1 MKAPAVSDFDLSEYE
16 RRRERDRKRRVLATI
31 VATKGQTTATIN
43 TIEEVLRAVRE
54 AGYLI
59 IDKDRVVEV
68 RTSHRFHEDERDL
81 VPKLLDHVRKT
92 AALQIGRH
100 MLDKGGI
107 EFEELDGGRELRSTA
122 YVIWPK
128 PHGEIV
134 RDERDT

>member
-1 MKAPAVSDFDLSEYE
+1 MTPDNELIAFE
-16 RRRERDRKRRVLATI
+16 RQRKRERKRRLLATI
-31 VATKGQTTATIN
+31 ISAKGRAAVPLDL
-43 TIEEVLRAVRE
+43 IEEVLRAVRE

-59 IDKDRVVEV
+59 IDKDRVVDV
-68 RTSHRFHEDERDL
+68 HTSHHFREDERDL

-92 AALQIGRH
+92 AALKIGRH

-128 PHGEIV
+128 PHGELV
-134 RDERDT
+134 RDEKEG